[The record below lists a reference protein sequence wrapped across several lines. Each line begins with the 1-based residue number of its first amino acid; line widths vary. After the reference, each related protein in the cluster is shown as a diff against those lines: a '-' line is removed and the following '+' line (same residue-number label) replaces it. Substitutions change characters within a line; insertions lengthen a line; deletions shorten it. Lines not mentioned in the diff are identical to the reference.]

1 MSIFGRIK
9 RLFLSPKSHEVALV
23 LGGGGARG
31 IAHIGAIEALEERG
45 YVIHSVTGT
54 SIGALVGGLWA
65 AGKMKDLKEI
75 VLKLNKKEVLSLMD
89 VSIGLN
95 HLMSGEKLLTVF
107 DQLVGDRKIED
118 LPVNFCCSASDLV
131 SGKETVFRRGS
142 LKMAMRASI
151 SIPCFFKPVKFH
163 RHIYV
168 DGGVHNTL
176 PLNRVARIKGDWL
189 FAVNASA
196 PDRRFAPAFVS
207 KIRKHREGKF
217 GKFLDSISFHNNE
230 FSENAMNIAMRVASL
245 SIQANAQLAIKL
257 IPPDLCVDIPMDRF
271 SLFDF
276 DKGEEII
283 RFGKDEMNRKLD
295 EFEKGKE

>member
-65 AGKMKDLKEI
+65 AGKMKELKDI

-89 VSIGLN
+89 ISIGLN
-95 HLMSGEKLLTVF
+95 HLMSGEKLLMVF
-107 DQLVGDRKIED
+107 NQLVGDRKIED

-151 SIPCFFKPVKFH
+151 SIPCFFTAFTVFSAFSASILFSH
-163 RHIYV
+163 VRFV
-168 DGGVHNTL
+168 RTCLLRL
-176 PLNRVARIKGDWL
+176 PLALIPAITHTHAIAYTNVCT
-189 FAVNASA
+189 
-196 PDRRFAPAFVS
+196 RFAA
-207 KIRKHREGKF
+207 KT
-217 GKFLDSISFHNNE
+217 
-230 FSENAMNIAMRVASL
+230 
-245 SIQANAQLAIKL
+245 
-257 IPPDLCVDIPMDRF
+257 
-271 SLFDF
+271 
-276 DKGEEII
+276 
-283 RFGKDEMNRKLD
+283 
-295 EFEKGKE
+295 